1 MSFIV
6 AAPEVFDSAATDLG
20 GIAATLNEAH
30 ASAAAR
36 TTGIVAAAED
46 EVSAAM
52 AALFSGHA
60 QAFQALSTQ
69 AAAFHQ
75 EFLRALTTGAGAYAG
90 AEAANAGQLLTGG
103 SVPLA
108 GPSPNPTT
116 GVALIM
122 GGSGTPIPPQDF
134 ITANFNLYI
143 KPLFPN
149 VTPQALFTPEGN
161 YGLYTGVR
169 SLTLNASTLQGVTIL
184 DDAIRTQLGLN
195 PNQPNPYPSD
205 LVVVKGESQSST
217 ISSVVMPLLASQGVP
232 SHDVSFVLTGDP
244 NNPNGGL
251 FQRLVGL
258 SIPSLGITFNGATPS
273 NLYPTT
279 IYTQEYDGF
288 ADVPQYPINLL
299 SDLNSLA
306 GIYYVHPTYST
317 LTPQQVSSG
326 FLLPGSEALGTPNSM
341 TNYYMIP
348 TQNLPLLDPLRAIP
362 VVGNPLADLVQPD
375 LRVLVNLGYG
385 NPNYGWS
392 QGPANV
398 PTSFGLF
405 PPLHDVAQVPGLLVT
420 GTHQGITAFAHDV
433 SGEFSSAG
441 SLLPSFSSPGSL
453 LPSLSS
459 LAAPSSGPP
468 AISTMLPSPVSLL
481 SAISPVSIAG
491 DIENTVNALSAAAS
505 HAYALLLPT
514 ADVANALV
522 TALPAYDLTLFAEGL
537 QAGNLVEAI
546 GLPIAVDTYLIP
558 LAGAFELFAT
568 VSQASSVIGALEGI
582 FTGVVPG
589 LLPVIVP

>member
-1 MSFIV
+1 MSYVV
-6 AAPEVFDSAATDLG
+6 AAPEFLDSAATDLG
-20 GIAATLNEAH
+20 GIATTLDAAH

-36 TTGIVAAAED
+36 TTGILAAAED
-46 EVSAAM
+46 EVSAAI
-52 AALFSGHA
+52 AALFSGHG
-60 QAFQALSTQ
+60 QAFQALSTE
-69 AAAFHQ
+69 AAAFHRQ
-75 EFLRALTTGAGAYAG
+75 FLQALTAGAGAYVG
-90 AEAANAGQLLTGG
+90 AEAANA
-103 SVPLA
+103 SPLA
-108 GPSPNPTT
+108 AVNPAP

-122 GGSGTPIPPQDF
+122 GGSGEPIPSQNF
-134 ITANFNLYI
+134 ITTNFNLFI

-169 SLTLNASTLQGVTIL
+169 SLTLNASTAQGVTIL
-184 DDAIRTQLGLN
+184 DHAILQQLQAN
-195 PNQPNPYPSD
+195 PSQ

-306 GIYYVHPTYST
+306 GIYYVHPTYSA

-326 FLLPGSEALGTPNSM
+326 FLLPGSQALGTPNSM

-362 VVGNPLADLVQPD
+362 VVGNPVADLLQPD

-385 NPNYGWS
+385 DPNYGWS

-398 PTSFGLF
+398 PTPFGLF
-405 PPLHDVAQVPGLLVT
+405 PPLHDVAKVPGLLVT
-420 GTHQGITAFAHDV
+420 GTQQGVTNFVHDV
-433 SGEFSSAG
+433 SGEFSSVG
-441 SLLPSFSSPGSL
+441 SPLPSFSSPGSF
-453 LPSLSS
+453 
-459 LAAPSSGPP
+459 LASPSSPATPSAGPP
-468 AISTMLPSPVSLL
+468 AISTVLPGPASLL
-481 SAISPVSIAG
+481 SALSPVSIAG
-491 DIENTVNALSAAAS
+491 DIDNAVNALSAAAS
-505 HAYALLLPT
+505 HAYATLLPT
-514 ADVANALV
+514 ADVANALL
-522 TALPAYDLTLFAEGL
+522 TSLPAYDLTLFAAGL

-558 LAGAFELFAT
+558 LAGAFELFA
-568 VSQASSVIGALEGI
+568 VISQVSSVVGALGGI
-582 FTGVVPG
+582 GTGVVPG